1 MPHSAWSEDGKADH
15 GAGGKRAREASTA
28 HTTAGRTQLQE
39 AAQEWVR
46 GRGDRPGHTPCCSP
60 TPETFLGNPLLQW
73 QACLLPGDKNQAK
86 GRVRAQHLEAERNS
100 KAGCRAWQ
108 RLPQGQP
115 LAPASL
121 ASEGACPPPPVP
133 RGGSTL
139 AAESDEK
146 QEQKEDL
153 QETFHND
160 RIYKQK
166 LSTSFV
172 H

>member
-1 MPHSAWSEDGKADH
+1 MPHNTWSEDGKADH
-15 GAGGKRAREASTA
+15 GAGGKGAREASRA
-28 HTTAGRTQLQE
+28 HTTEGCSFKKLRRR
-39 AAQEWVR
+39 WVR
-46 GRGDRPGHTPCCSP
+46 GRGDRSGHAPCCSP
-60 TPETFLGNPLLQW
+60 SPETFLGHPLLQQ
-73 QACLLPGDKNQAK
+73 QACLLLGKNQAK
-86 GRVRAQHLEAERNS
+86 GRVRAQHLEAEGNS
-100 KAGCRAWQ
+100 RAGCRA
-108 RLPQGQP
+108 RRCPPQGRP

-121 ASEGACPPPPVP
+121 ASEGPCPPPPVP